1 MTVNSYSA
9 FRLLGYPC
17 ISEPRGNGNPRV
29 TEVGLPPS
37 HNNCSSLH
45 SVTDLPFCPSGVSAL
60 SKLLSERCCDQCLVD
75 FHVGFLPS
83 QRPQAVP
90 LVSLCVLSH
99 AVTFGCRRHRCRPS
113 SLRSPQRCP
122 AIPTNC
128 CRPPIKLELRRMRST
143 NNRSK
148 MSRHGGIL
156 PATRA
161 SSGLTRLPM
170 WSANGDLCN
179 NRIPAR

>member
-1 MTVNSYSA
+1 MVILVQAS
-9 FRLLGYPC
+9 
-17 ISEPRGNGNPRV
+17 RGETATPESQ

-45 SVTDLPFCPSGVSAL
+45 SVTDLPFCPGVSAL
-60 SKLLSERCCDQCLVD
+60 SKLLISERCCDQCLVD

-90 LVSLCVLSH
+90 LVSLCALSH

-122 AIPTNC
+122 AIPTNF
-128 CRPPIKLELRRMRST
+128 CRPPIKLELQRMRCM

-148 MSRHGGIL
+148 MSRRGGIL
-156 PATRA
+156 PASRA
-161 SSGLTRLPM
+161 SSGRTQPPM
-170 WSANGDLCN
+170 WSANGALCN
-179 NRIPAR
+179 NRIPVR